1 MKQNVSQLSPYLHFG
16 EISPNKVWYESN
28 KYKDIYSE
36 KDVSHFQSELA
47 WREFSY
53 YLLFHFPHIINENLQ
68 SKFDNFEWDNNL
80 QNLERW
86 KKGETGYPIIDAGM
100 RELWNTGYMHNRVR
114 MIVGSFLVKNLLLH
128 WKSGERWFWD
138 CLVDADLASNTASWQ
153 WVAGTGADAAPY
165 FRIFNPVTQGVK
177 FDPQGEYIKK
187 HVPELK
193 DLDIKYLYSPW
204 EASTQ
209 ELEKANIFL
218 GQNYPHPI
226 IDLKDSRNKALENF
240 SNL

>member
-1 MKQNVSQLSPYLHFG
+1 M
-16 EISPNKVWYESN
+16 
-28 KYKDIYSE
+28 
-36 KDVSHFQSELA
+36 A

-165 FRIFNPVTQGVK
+165 
-177 FDPQGEYIKK
+177 
-187 HVPELK
+187 
-193 DLDIKYLYSPW
+193 
-204 EASTQ
+204 
-209 ELEKANIFL
+209 
-218 GQNYPHPI
+218 
-226 IDLKDSRNKALENF
+226 RNKALENF

>member
-1 MKQNVSQLSPYLHFG
+1 MNWPG
-16 EISPNKVWYESN
+16 ESFLITF
-28 KYKDIYSE
+28 YSI
-36 KDVSHFQSELA
+36 
-47 WREFSY
+47 
-53 YLLFHFPHIINENLQ
+53 FPHIINENLQ

-177 FDPQGEYIKK
+177 FDPQGEYIKTCPGAK
-187 HVPELK
+187 RFRYQISLQ
-193 DLDIKYLYSPW
+193 SMG
-204 EASTQ
+204 SF
-209 ELEKANIFL
+209 N
-218 GQNYPHPI
+218 
-226 IDLKDSRNKALENF
+226 SRA
-240 SNL
+240 

>member
-1 MKQNVSQLSPYLHFG
+1 
-16 EISPNKVWYESN
+16 
-28 KYKDIYSE
+28 
-36 KDVSHFQSELA
+36 
-47 WREFSY
+47 
-53 YLLFHFPHIINENLQ
+53 
-68 SKFDNFEWDNNL
+68 
-80 QNLERW
+80 
-86 KKGETGYPIIDAGM
+86 M

-165 FRIFNPVTQGVK
+165 FRIFNPVPQGVK